1 VRLAADVAVLTIR
14 GDALSVLLVR
24 RADEPFRGSW
34 ALPGGLVGDDESAED
49 AARRELLEDTG
60 LDALPAGAH
69 LEQVATYSE
78 PDRDPRE
85 RVVSVA
91 YVAFAP
97 GLPAPV
103 AGGDAETARWW
114 PVGEL
119 AGQSLAFDH
128 DRILADAIERV
139 RAKIEYSTLAAAF
152 LDEPFS
158 LGQLHGVY
166 AAVWGE
172 GPHLPTFR
180 RKVMSTP
187 GFVERLDA
195 GDRSGDG
202 GGPALFRRGAA
213 RWLNPPMLRPPWD
226 DPGPDDEQA

>member
-1 VRLAADVAVLTIR
+1 MKLAIDVAVLTIR
-14 GDALSVLLVR
+14 ADALCVLLVR
-24 RADEPFRGSW
+24 RGDEPFRHAW
-34 ALPGGLVGDDESAED
+34 ALPGGFVGDDESAED
-49 AARRELLEDTG
+49 AARRELLEETG
-60 LDALPAGAH
+60 LDAFPAGAH
-69 LEQVATYSE
+69 LEQLATYSE
-78 PDRDPRE
+78 PGRDPRE

-103 AGGDAETARWW
+103 AGGDAELARWW
-114 PVGEL
+114 PVADLDGT
-119 AGQSLAFDH
+119 ALAFDH
-128 DRILADAIERV
+128 DRILTDAIERV

-172 GPHLPTFR
+172 GPHLPAFR
-180 RKVMSTP
+180 RKVMRTP
-187 GFVERLDA
+187 GFVERVGEPGA
-195 GDRSGDG
+195 
-202 GGPALFRRGAA
+202 GPALFRRGPA

-226 DPGPDDEQA
+226 DPGPDDEPA